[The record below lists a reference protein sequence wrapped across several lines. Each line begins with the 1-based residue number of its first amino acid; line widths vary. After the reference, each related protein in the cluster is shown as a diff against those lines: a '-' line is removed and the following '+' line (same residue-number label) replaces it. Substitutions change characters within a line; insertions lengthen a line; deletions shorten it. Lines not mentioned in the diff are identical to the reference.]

1 MQNLSEKHF
10 SRSLLVKL
18 NMWITFASGILLIFF
33 GLINQPMFLFFGL
46 INTILGILQL
56 SIVNKPIIS
65 LMNNHIQIKSSPL
78 SSTKYIKYDDIQSVE
93 NKKGNLIFH
102 LKTNKKERL
111 VLNMVQKEQQEE
123 LVKELMSI
131 NHHIKEEK
139 TDELSH

>member
-1 MQNLSEKHF
+1 MQNLLEKHF
-10 SRSLLVKL
+10 SRSSLVKL
-18 NMWITFASGILLIFF
+18 NMWITFSTGILLIFF
-33 GLINQPMFLFFGL
+33 GFINQPMFLFFGL

-78 SSTKYIKYDDIQSVE
+78 SATKYIKYDEIQSVE

-123 LVKELMSI
+123 LVKELMLI
-131 NHHIKEEK
+131 NHHHIEEK
-139 TDELSH
+139 TNELSH

>member
-1 MQNLSEKHF
+1 MQNLSEKHY
-10 SRSLLVKL
+10 SRSSLVKL
-18 NMWITFASGILLIFF
+18 NMWITFASGILLILF

-65 LMNNHIQIKSSPL
+65 LMNNHIQINPSPL
-78 SSTKYIKYDDIQSVE
+78 SSTKYIKYDEIQSVE

-131 NHHIKEEK
+131 NNHIEEK
-139 TDELSH
+139 TNELSH